1 MFCKFYYFYQTIS
14 PDDFKIKYMNAEC
27 PFCHPEIRKH
37 SFAASKNFLAIY
49 NKKPILPGH
58 SLVIP
63 HRHYN
68 SLIDLPGEMMG
79 EMMDFSVQMVKLLM
93 KAFKAEAFDWTIQ
106 DGMAAGQTVPHLH
119 LHIIPR
125 VTNDLA
131 SPGDWFMEL
140 EKQKVID
147 SEQRVALSE
156 NEMMEMANH
165 IRKYT

>member
-1 MFCKFYYFYQTIS
+1 MGIHVPNFIIFTR
-14 PDDFKIKYMNAEC
+14 DFKIKNMNTEC
-27 PFCHPEIRKH
+27 PFCHPDIKKYNF
-37 SFAASKNFLAIY
+37 STSKNFLAIY

-58 SLVIP
+58 SLIIP
-63 HRHYN
+63 KSHYT
-68 SLIDLPGEMMG
+68 SLLDLPIDMIGEMM
-79 EMMDFSVQMVKLLM
+79 EFSVRAVKILM

-106 DGMAAGQTVPHLH
+106 DGIAAGQTVPHLH
-119 LHIIPR
+119 LHLIPR
-125 VTNDLA
+125 VTNDLP

-156 NEMMEMANH
+156 DQMVEMVNH

>member
-1 MFCKFYYFYQTIS
+1 
-14 PDDFKIKYMNAEC
+14 MNAEC
-27 PFCHPEIRKH
+27 PFCHPEIRQY
-37 SFAASKNFLAIY
+37 SFVASKNFLAIY

-58 SLVIP
+58 SLIIP
-63 HRHYN
+63 QQHYN
-68 SLIDLPGEMMG
+68 SLLDLPGKVMG
-79 EMMDFSVQMVKLLM
+79 ELMEFSVRTVKILM

-106 DGMAAGQTVPHLH
+106 NGIAAGQTVPHLH
-119 LHIIPR
+119 LHLIPR
-125 VTNDLA
+125 VTNDLP

-156 NEMMEMANH
+156 DQMVEMVNH